1 MSRSLIRFAMALAP
15 PLLAILIAA
24 AWTSG
29 AGLTQMILRP
39 EAASGYCY
47 TWDLANNTGQDA
59 SGLRLQLK
67 GIQSVSEVY
76 TGPTN
81 PFGTPHPTSGY
92 DSGTDVYTLVF
103 SDGVAF
109 DSDRVHVGV
118 CTDKPIL
125 QLGQQPAAWTLDGQA
140 LQPHP
145 LFAGLSGDWQSS
157 AHLQLRLF
165 NSQATTVTLM
175 ELNVLDADTSLAL
188 DDLNA
193 DTAGALQ
200 VAPITQPVIPDPQT
214 LLPGADIALDAFF
227 GEPTFNHPF
236 LIEAVLTAEDDPGN
250 TFRLYSP
257 VMSPPAMVFLPI
269 VQR

>member
-1 MSRSLIRFAMALAP
+1 MSRSLIRFAVALAP
-15 PLLAILIAA
+15 PLLAILVAA

-29 AGLTQMILRP
+29 AGLPQTILRP
-39 EAASGYCY
+39 DAASSYCY

-67 GIQSVSEVY
+67 GIQSISQVF
-76 TGPTN
+76 TGTTN
-81 PFGTPHPTSGY
+81 PFGAPDPTSGY
-92 DSGTDVYTLVF
+92 DPGMDVYTLVF

-109 DSDRVHVGV
+109 DSDRVHMGV
-118 CTDKPIL
+118 CADKPIL
-125 QLGQQPAAWTLDGQA
+125 QLGQQSAAWTLNGQI
-140 LQPHP
+140 LQPPP
-145 LFAGLSGDWQSS
+145 LFAGLSRDWPSS
-157 AHLQLRLF
+157 AHLRLRLF

-200 VAPITQPVIPDPQT
+200 LAPVEQPPISDPQT
-214 LLPGADIALDAFF
+214 LPPGADSVFDVFF
-227 GEPTFNHPF
+227 SAPTFNHPY
-236 LIEAVLTAEDDPGN
+236 LIEVVLAAEDDPGN

-257 VMSPPAMVFLPI
+257 VMSPPAMVFLPL

>member
-1 MSRSLIRFAMALAP
+1 MSRSLIRFAAALAP
-15 PLLAILIAA
+15 PLLAVLIAA

-29 AGLTQMILRP
+29 AGLTQTILRP
-39 EAASGYCY
+39 DAASSYCY
-47 TWDLANNTGQDA
+47 TWDLTNNTGQDA

-67 GIQSVSEVY
+67 GIQSISEVF

-81 PFGTPHPTSGY
+81 PFGTLHPTSGY

-109 DSDRVHVGV
+109 DSDRVHMGV

-125 QLGQQPAAWTLDGQA
+125 QLGQQPAAWTLDGQT
-140 LQPHP
+140 LQPPP
-145 LFAGLSGDWQSS
+145 LFAGLSGDWPGS
-157 AHLQLRLF
+157 AQLQLRLF
-165 NSQATTVTLM
+165 NSQATTMTLM

-188 DDLNA
+188 DDLDA
-193 DTAGALQ
+193 DTAGALA
-200 VAPITQPVIPDPQT
+200 VAQLAISDPQT
-214 LLPGADIALDAFF
+214 LPPGADSVFDLFF
-227 GEPTFNHPF
+227 SAPTFNHSY
-236 LIEAVLTAEDDPGN
+236 LIEAVLAAEDDPGN

-257 VMSPPAMVFLPI
+257 IMSPPARVFLPL

>member
-1 MSRSLIRFAMALAP
+1 MSRSLFRFALALAP

-29 AGLTQMILRP
+29 AGLTQMMLRP
-39 EAASGYCY
+39 EAASSYCY
-47 TWDLANNTGQDA
+47 AWDLANNTGQDA

-67 GIQSVSEVY
+67 GIQSISEVF
-76 TGPTN
+76 TGATN
-81 PFGTPHPTSGY
+81 PFGAPHPTSGY

-109 DSDRVHVGV
+109 DSDRVHIGV

-125 QLGQQPAAWTLDGQA
+125 QLAQQPAAWTLDGQA
-140 LQPHP
+140 LQPPP
-145 LFAGLSGDWQSS
+145 LFAGLSRDWPSS

-165 NSQATTVTLM
+165 NSQAMTVTLM

-200 VAPITQPVIPDPQT
+200 VAPVEQPAISDPQT
-214 LLPGADIALDAFF
+214 LPPGADRPFDVVFSA
-227 GEPTFNHPF
+227 PTFNHPY
-236 LIEAVLTAEDDPGN
+236 LIEVVLAAEDDPGN

-257 VMSPPAMVFLPI
+257 IMSPPALVFLPVVI
-269 VQR
+269 R

>member
-15 PLLAILIAA
+15 PLLAVLIAA

-29 AGLTQMILRP
+29 AGLTQTILRP
-39 EAASGYCY
+39 DAASSYCY

-67 GIQSVSEVY
+67 GIQSISEVF

-81 PFGTPHPTSGY
+81 PFGTLHPTSGY

-109 DSDRVHVGV
+109 DSDRVHMGV

-140 LQPHP
+140 LQPPP
-145 LFAGLSGDWQSS
+145 LFAGLSGDWPGS

-165 NSQATTVTLM
+165 NSQATTMTLM

-188 DDLNA
+188 DDLDA
-193 DTAGALQ
+193 DTAGALA
-200 VAPITQPVIPDPQT
+200 VAQPAISDPQT
-214 LLPGADIALDAFF
+214 LPPGPDSVFDVFF
-227 GEPTFNHPF
+227 STPTFNHSY
-236 LIEAVLTAEDDPGN
+236 LVEAVLAAEDDPGN
-250 TFRLYSP
+250 TLRLYSP
-257 VMSPPAMVFLPI
+257 VMSPPAMVFLPL